1 MTPAH
6 VVDHVTGDAPHTH
19 ARLAFER
26 SDCTPSRTMSAVS
39 LNVHTNGFLP
49 VRASIARASPARGL
63 ATASTM
69 TKMVPRAAVTANANE
84 DASEE
89 KIEKPARTMT
99 RRPLIVLP
107 GIAAS
112 VVAGRANADGE
123 FASDAAM
130 ALLNRTG
137 EVAFTDEEW
146 QKKLD
151 PFTYKVLRKEATE
164 RPFSSPL
171 NTEKRVGRFV
181 CAGCGSP
188 LFDSSTKYDSG
199 TGWPSFFQPLPQAVT
214 EVPDYSIVF
223 LPRTEVR
230 CKTCQG
236 HLGHVFE
243 DGPKPTGLRYCMNGA
258 AMAFEPAAA

>member
-1 MTPAH
+1 M
-6 VVDHVTGDAPHTH
+6 DWIDDAPRHTH
-19 ARLAFER
+19 ARELGDR
-26 SDCTPSRTMSAVS
+26 TRTRTMSAVS

-63 ATASTM
+63 ATASSTV
-69 TKMVPRAAVTANANE
+69 TRLVPRASVTASATTNDDANE
-84 DASEE
+84 GKMEQ
-89 KIEKPARTMT
+89 PARTMT

-107 GIAAS
+107 AVAAS

-123 FASDAAM
+123 FASGAAM

-146 QKKLD
+146 QQKLD

-243 DGPKPTGLRYCMNGA
+243 DGPQPTGLRYCMNGA
-258 AMAFEPAAA
+258 AMAFEPAAEAA

>member
-171 NTEKRVGRFV
+171 NTEKTRGTICV
-181 CAGCGSP
+181 C
-188 LFDSSTKYDSG
+188 
-199 TGWPSFFQPLPQAVT
+199 
-214 EVPDYSIVF
+214 
-223 LPRTEVR
+223 
-230 CKTCQG
+230 
-236 HLGHVFE
+236 
-243 DGPKPTGLRYCMNGA
+243 GLW
-258 AMAFEPAAA
+258 EPVV